1 MAIEFNT
8 ALAGKFATVYTV
20 EIPAGSNLILYTGS
34 VPDKNSAASGTAVAT
49 IVLPSTPWVQASNNV
64 VKNNTWSV
72 AAANAGTVTYYR
84 LVNAGVTEW
93 EQGTVTASGGG
104 GDAII
109 DNTTLVAGQTVTCT
123 TYTRNF

>member
-1 MAIEFNT
+1 MSIEYNT
-8 ALAGKFATVYTV
+8 AMAGKFATVYTV
-20 EIPAGSNLILYTGS
+20 EAPAGSTLSLYTGT
-34 VPDKNSAASGTAVAT
+34 PPAKNSAASGTLVAA

-72 AAANAGTVTYYR
+72 AAAAGGTVTYYR
-84 LVNAGVTEW
+84 LVNAAVTEW

-109 DNTTLVAGQTVTCT
+109 DNTTVVAGQTVTCT
-123 TYTRNF
+123 AFTRNF

>member
-1 MAIEFNT
+1 MAIAFNT

-20 EIPAGSNLILYTGS
+20 EIPAGASLILYTGS
-34 VPDKNSAASGTAVAT
+34 VPAVTAAATGTAVAS
-49 IVLPSTPWVQASNNV
+49 IVLPSTPWVQATNNV

-84 LVNAGVTEW
+84 LVNAAVTEW
-93 EQGTVTASGGG
+93 EQGTITASGGG

-109 DNTTLVAGQTVTCT
+109 DNTTVVAGQTVTCT
-123 TYTRNF
+123 TFTRNF